1 MLLLAICD
9 GIPFTK
15 TRHLTGLTQTATGQN
30 HFGIDIL
37 LFYYFA
43 IGWSQDVAQA
53 AVPGT
58 NFCGGENNIGS

>member
-15 TRHLTGLTQTATGQN
+15 TRHLTGLTETAT
-30 HFGIDIL
+30 DIL

-58 NFCGGENNIGS
+58 NFCGGEKTIGS